1 MDLSKVRLVGEHD
14 KHFELHDGDSG
25 FVVAKKGL
33 SKALQDK
40 IRKMAPVAAKANG
53 GEQPLESLPE
63 DAAQSVPLAPLV
75 SGEPGQPFV
84 SPVGPYVGGLAT
96 VGSPVSPV
104 GPYVGQYAGP
114 DAAAVYQAD
123 LEAKGLIPTAAELA
137 PAPPAALPVAPA
149 RSAPPEESMLDM
161 LKRMGMEKLL
171 EQAAGV
177 SAAPAVPKVAPVAPV
192 QIPPVEEPK
201 SETAEQVKKLK
212 QEEAKATTEKELAE
226 AEGQAKLATLLGET
240 VAANKAE
247 EEQAKAEYQRA
258 VANQQRLSKMAE
270 EFQINPDNYF
280 GNLSTGS
287 KIATILSMAV
297 GGFAQGYSGGRIPN
311 YAAEALDKAIE
322 RDIDA
327 QRQRKDSLYKQ
338 LLAATGDAEKA
349 GALARA
355 KTQEIAALKVSQLGA
370 QSKSEVFRKA
380 AAVTAAQLNASA
392 LTAYQAVLNTDMN
405 MNIARRNAQL
415 NEMAT
420 AEQIATQRQGRAAT
434 ALGMAATQEQM
445 EQRRAIARAQLQEIT
460 ATRAQ
465 RELTDAMSSGAV
477 KLTGAQI
484 NALPE
489 PVRKRAV
496 QLEPNQW
503 TLALSDDDAKEVK
516 KFLPV
521 SKDVKEYVSEMLKY
535 AKQNV
540 IGEVF
545 PSGIQRRM
553 ESLSSEALIAV
564 NKASGLGALDKGS
577 QEVLQNLIAP
587 PTGLFSYGP
596 NSAARLQQVLDIFES
611 AETNFLNSRLSMPQR
626 PSRMSIGSVT
636 QETPRMIT
644 ELPPTPG
651 L

>member
-14 KHFELHDGDSG
+14 KHFELHDGESG

-40 IRKMAPVAAKANG
+40 IRKITPVAAKANG
-53 GEQPLESLPE
+53 GEQPLDLAGTLLGAQFVDPIKNLLSKDAPVLESLPE
-63 DAAQSVPLAPLV
+63 QAPA
-75 SGEPGQPFV
+75 F
-84 SPVGPYVGGLAT
+84 
-96 VGSPVSPV
+96 
-104 GPYVGQYAGP
+104 
-114 DAAAVYQAD
+114 
-123 LEAKGLIPTAAELA
+123 TAASLPVAPSPEGSLIT
-137 PAPPAALPVAPA
+137 PAPPAAPPVAPT
-149 RSAPPEESMLDM
+149 RPAPPEESMQDM
-161 LKRMGMEKLL
+161 LKRMGMQKLL

-201 SETAEQVKKLK
+201 SEIAEQVKKFK
-212 QEEAKATTEKELAE
+212 EKEAEATKEKEEAEAKGQSDLAVMLGQTITANEIDEK
-226 AEGQAKLATLLGET
+226 
-240 VAANKAE
+240 
-247 EEQAKAEYQRA
+247 QAKAEYQRA
-258 VANQQRLSKMAE
+258 IANQQRLSKMAE

-370 QSKSEVFRKA
+370 QSKSEVLKKA
-380 AAVTAAQLNASA
+380 AAVTAAQLNANA
-392 LTAYQAVLNTDMN
+392 LSVYQSVLIGDVNSRLA
-405 MNIARRNAQL
+405 IRNAQL

-420 AEQIATQRQGRAAT
+420 AEQIATQRQSRAAQAQT
-434 ALGMAATQEQM
+434 MGFAAEEMAQKRAMFKAQM
-445 EQRRAIARAQLQEIT
+445 GEIT

-465 RELTDAMSSGAV
+465 RELTDAMSSGTV

-489 PVRKRAV
+489 PVRKRAI

-503 TLALSDDDAKEVK
+503 TLALDDEDAKEVK
-516 KFLPV
+516 KFLPT

-535 AKQNV
+535 AKENEMGRS
-540 IGEVF
+540 I
-545 PSGIQRRM
+545 PSETKRRM
-553 ESLSSEALIAV
+553 EALSSKALIAV

-577 QEVLQNLIAP
+577 QEVLESLIAP
-587 PTGLFSYGP
+587 PTEFFSVGK
-596 NSAARLQQVLDIFES
+596 NAAARLQQVLDTFES
-611 AETNFLNSRLSMPQR
+611 AETNFLNSRLVMPQR